1 MLCSILFLLETT
13 ITMRIPRIFHPEL
26 ITQLGTLALSEDAAG
41 HIGRV
46 LRMQVDQEVLLFDG
60 SGAEFPARI
69 HEVTKKHVLVEVI
82 EKVERSIESPLD
94 LHLGQVVSRGDKME
108 FTIQKSVELGVNTIT
123 PLISERCGVKLDQKR
138 FEKKLAQWQ
147 KIAISACEQCGRNI
161 VPEIRPIMSL
171 EEWCQEED
179 GGLKLNLHPRAD
191 YSINTL
197 PTPVEKVRLLIG
209 PEGGLSSE
217 EITMTRTYNFSE
229 TLLGPRVLRTET
241 AALTAITALQVRF
254 GDLG

>member
-1 MLCSILFLLETT
+1 
-13 ITMRIPRIFHPEL
+13 MRVPRIYHPET
-26 ITQLGTLALSEDAAG
+26 IVSLGRLALSEDASN

-46 LRMQVDQEVLLFDG
+46 LRMKEGQDVLLFDG
-60 SGAEFPARI
+60 SGHEFPATI
-69 HEVTKKHVLVEVI
+69 DEVTKKSVTVALT
-82 EKVERSIESPLD
+82 EKVAHSIESPLD

-123 PLISERCGVKLDQKR
+123 PLISERCGVKLDPKR
-138 FEKKLAQWQ
+138 FEKKMQQWQ
-147 KIAISACEQCGRNI
+147 KIAISACEQCGRNT
-161 VPEIRPIMSL
+161 VPTIRPIMSL
-171 EEWCQEED
+171 EQWCAEPSD
-179 GGLKLNLHPRAD
+179 ALKLNLHPRAK

-197 PTPVEKVRLLIG
+197 PEPISKVRLLIG
-209 PEGGLSSE
+209 PEGGLSPQ
-217 EITMTRTYNFSE
+217 EIEMTEQYQFEE

>member
-1 MLCSILFLLETT
+1 
-13 ITMRIPRIFHPEL
+13 MRIPRIHHPET
-26 ITQLGTLALSEDAAG
+26 ITQLGTLALADDAAG
-41 HIGRV
+41 HVGRV
-46 LRMQVDQEVLLFDG
+46 LRMKEGQEVLLFDG
-60 SGAEFPARI
+60 SGAEFPATI
-69 HEVTKKHVLVEVI
+69 SSVSKKSVEVELKERI
-82 EKVERSIESPLD
+82 ERSSESPLN

-123 PLISERCGVKLDQKR
+123 PLISERCGVKLDAKR

-147 KIAISACEQCGRNI
+147 KIAIAACEQSGRNS
-161 VPEIRPIMSL
+161 VPIIRPIMQL
-171 EEWCQEED
+171 EQWCSEPSD
-179 GGLKLNLHPRAD
+179 ALKLNLHPRAS

-197 PTPVEKVRLLIG
+197 PEPVTKVRLLIG
-209 PEGGLSSE
+209 PEGGLSAE
-217 EITMTRTYNFSE
+217 EISMTEQYQFEE